1 MADIPYG
8 YRRNGGKLEI
18 DPDEEAVV
26 KYMFEA
32 NESYYR

>member
-1 MADIPYG
+1 MVDIPYG
-8 YRRNGGKLEI
+8 YRRNGGKLAVNA
-18 DPDEEAVV
+18 DEAAVL